1 MKRYL
6 GLIVGVLTFVIA
18 SIAAYN
24 KYKDKSVEAE
34 RSLDA
39 ARIKAD
45 YLERV
50 GWIRSNPD
58 EKAYRDEVSTFFRWY
73 FKEVNEHLNR
83 FRGNKDFDDYLSEL
97 DKRAGKSKS
106 DSQAGEKKAYFEYA
120 KKVFDDF
127 RTGSYNPV
135 WSATDKG
142 MRLDVRSAKVE
153 MQGGKP
159 QIRIGLLL
167 WGAQRELRD
176 DGKVRKMATSASWGV
191 TWRLI
196 DEKGKLYGEMNASGD
211 PSMKIDFPERFI
223 EQFPPQMVLGHYDMD
238 LLPAEVA
245 KMEIAFNVVSRAP
258 SGGEASTSFVWK
270 LDTPPEWRL
279 RPGEKWE
286 GAQESVRPEDEIN
299 PAGGAAPVKKQARK

>member
-18 SIAAYN
+18 SVAAYN
-24 KYKDKSVEAE
+24 KYKEKAVEAE
-34 RSLDA
+34 RTVDA

-83 FRGNKDFDDYLSEL
+83 FRGNKDFDDYLAEL
-97 DKRAGKSKS
+97 DKRSGKGKS
-106 DSQAGEKKAYFEYA
+106 DSQAGEKKAYYEYT
-120 KKVFDDF
+120 KKIFDDF

-142 MRLDVRSAKVE
+142 MRLDVRSARVE
-153 MQGGKP
+153 GK

-176 DGKVRKMATSASWGV
+176 DGKLKKMATSSSWGV
-191 TWRLI
+191 TWRLF
-196 DEKGKLYGEMNASGD
+196 DEKGKLFGEMSASGD

-223 EQFPPQMVLGHYDMD
+223 EQFPPQMVMGHYDMD
-238 LLPAEVA
+238 LVPAEVV

-258 SGGEASTSFVWK
+258 SGGEANASYVWK

-286 GAQESVRPEDEIN
+286 GAQESVRPEDEID
-299 PAGGAAPVKKQARK
+299 PAAAAKKQARK